1 MITHKDKPDPCKKW
15 KYWSYLLYGL
25 IVIIKKYKPNTCKWW
40 KVYFVFSIFIVI
52 LILIFYGY
60 LHIGCM
66 KIRITLS
73 THLLKHKRHT
83 IFDVHLLFHHCTIA
97 NNSYSHVY
105 MRWYG
110 FFVFWKCNVYC
121 SFEYVDGMI
130 RQIFFKNTSIH
141 NLLFI
146 YDGDSYV
153 NW

>member
-1 MITHKDKPDPCKKW
+1 MITHKHKPDPCKKW
-15 KYWSYLLYGL
+15 KYWSYLVYGL

-52 LILIFYGY
+52 LILIQRICQNISFILYLMFIFY
-60 LHIGCM
+60 
-66 KIRITLS
+66 S
-73 THLLKHKRHT
+73 
-83 IFDVHLLFHHCTIA
+83 TIA
-97 NNSYSHVY
+97 PLQIIHIPTY

>member
-1 MITHKDKPDPCKKW
+1 MITHKHKPDPCKKW

-40 KVYFVFSIFIVI
+40 KVYFV
-52 LILIFYGY
+52 LY
-60 LHIGCM
+60 
-66 KIRITLS
+66 RLS
-73 THLLKHKRHT
+73 THLSKHKLYT
-83 IFDVHLLFHHCTIA
+83 IFDVYFLFHHCTIA

>member
-1 MITHKDKPDPCKKW
+1 MITHKHKPYPCKKW

-40 KVYFVFSIFIVI
+40 KVYFV
-52 LILIFYGY
+52 LY
-60 LHIGCM
+60 
-66 KIRITLS
+66 RLS
-73 THLLKHKRHT
+73 THPSKHKLHS

-121 SFEYVDGMI
+121 SLKYVDGMI

-146 YDGDSYV
+146 YGGDSYV